1 MVNCNVHLIFRNE
14 IKTFRRI
21 PTDAKDTRQED
32 VFMGAYQLKITMKG
46 SKPPI
51 WRRILIPEGITFQQ
65 LYRMIQ
71 TAFCWNDDRLYQ
83 FEFRSEGVRVVP
95 AEETRNDKFIYLL
108 SRETIDGLVSGAK
121 KFTCTYGPEDDRELE
136 VQVEDPAADYRESY
150 ARVIKFKG
158 DGVSQNGMS
167 SLASGSRQAALAKSE
182 EYDMSA
188 VNERL
193 KQNAAFKTLICLA
206 AAYESYDKNTI
217 MEIAKHHGLSGC
229 SKYKKEELIKHTI
242 EHVIDREEMR
252 RYFLCVRDSELRLFE
267 RAAAGNGRFSP
278 SESEEMDYLCAGGY
292 VVSRLGISGSFLVAR
307 EVAKAYE
314 DLNSLDFQ
322 EERARISRIGD
333 YFRAANFLYVITPPS
348 VILETFNK
356 YEEKKLTQDELMHAY
371 ELFRSFRPLVEYADG
386 CFADTGLL
394 HQKRFIEL
402 SRMQKKVPY
411 YIPTRQEIRSAAE
424 HKGLLMTEELS
435 RLSSFLTDR
444 LNVPAERLQDLL
456 YQVQTEIRLGGK
468 RSEVMAVLEAQGIR
482 FESEELAKTFA
493 GIINDVWNHT
503 RLVLNRGHKP
513 HEMVVKGLEEMSVQ
527 RKNVQKIYPN
537 NPCPCG
543 SGKKYKKCCGK

>member
-1 MVNCNVHLIFRNE
+1 
-14 IKTFRRI
+14 
-21 PTDAKDTRQED
+21 
-32 VFMGAYQLKITMKG
+32 MGAYQLKITMKG

-51 WRRILIPEGITFQQ
+51 WRRILIPEGITFQE

-83 FEFRSEGVRVVP
+83 FEFRSEGIRVIP
-95 AEETRNDKFIYLL
+95 AEEVRNDKFQYLL
-108 SRETIDGLVSGAK
+108 SRETIDSLVSGAK

-136 VQVEDPAADYRESY
+136 VQVEEPAADYRESY
-150 ARVIKFKG
+150 AQVIKFKG
-158 DGVSQNGMS
+158 DGVPENCATSP
-167 SLASGSRQAALAKSE
+167 ASECQQAASAEPE
-182 EYDMSA
+182 EYDMNA

-193 KQNAAFKTLICLA
+193 KQNAVSEFPIRLA
-206 AAYESYDKNTI
+206 EAYESYDKNSI
-217 MEIAKHHGLSGC
+217 MEIAKRHGMSGY
-229 SKYKKEELIKHTI
+229 SKYKKEELIRHTA
-242 EHVIDREEMR
+242 ERVLDPEEMR
-252 RYFLCVRDSELRLFE
+252 RYFLCVRDSELKLFE
-267 RAAAGNGRFSP
+267 QAASGNCRLSP
-278 SESEEMDYLCAGGY
+278 SESEEMDYLYAGGY
-292 VVSRLGISGSFLVAR
+292 VVSQPGMSGSFLVAE

-314 DLNSLDFQ
+314 DLNTSDFQ

-356 YEEKKLTQDELMHAY
+356 YEEKKLTQDELMHVY
-371 ELFRSFRPLVEYADG
+371 EQLQPCRPLVEYVDG
-386 CFADTGLL
+386 SFADSGLL

-402 SRMQKKVPY
+402 SRLQKKVPY
-411 YIPTRQEIRSAAE
+411 YIPTRQEIRSMAD

-444 LNVPAERLQDLL
+444 LNVPAEGLGDLL
-456 YQVQTEIRLGGK
+456 YQVQTEIRLGGR
-468 RSEVMAVLEAQGIR
+468 RSEVMSIFEAHGIV
-482 FESEELAKTFA
+482 FESEEQAKIFA
-493 GIINDVWNHT
+493 GLINDVWNHT

-513 HEMVVKGLEEMSVQ
+513 HEMVIKGLEEVSVQ